1 MPELPEVETIRLSL
15 LKKIDQAVI
24 EEVVCYHPDVLM
36 NVDHFNLKNWQIK
49 GIRRRGKYLL
59 FDLEQTESQ
68 EPMTMLVHLRM
79 TGKLILHE
87 SLEDPAKHTHIRFL
101 LAGGGCLDFN
111 DVRRFGRV
119 KLFHPG
125 HESSDQGLASLG
137 PEPLSENF
145 TGDYLCKICKRFAK
159 SSIKGLLLN
168 QKAIAGLGNIYA
180 DESLFRAKIR
190 PSRRA
195 GQISQARL
203 RLLAE
208 VIKEVL
214 TEAIGHRGT
223 SFRDYVDGL
232 GQKGFFQLQLAVYQK
247 TGQPCPN
254 CGRPIKRTKIAG
266 RSTHFCP
273 HCQT

>member
-1 MPELPEVETIRLSL
+1 MPELPEVETIRRSL
-15 LKKIDQAVI
+15 LEKIDREI
-24 EEVVCYHPDVLM
+24 IKEIISYHPDVLM
-36 NVDHFNLKNWQIK
+36 NVDHFKLKNWQIQ

-59 FDLEQTESQ
+59 FDLEQLKNKI
-68 EPMTMLVHLRM
+68 PMTMLVHLRM

-87 SLEDPAKHTHIRFL
+87 KVENPAKHTHVRFL

-111 DVRRFGRV
+111 DIRRFGRV
-119 KLFHPG
+119 KLFKPG
-125 HESSDQGLASLG
+125 HELSDQGLASLG
-137 PEPLSENF
+137 PEPLSEDF
-145 TGDYLCKICKRFAK
+145 TGDYLYKICKRFARGT
-159 SSIKGLLLN
+159 IKGLLLN

-190 PSRRA
+190 PSRLS

-203 RLLAE
+203 NLLAK
-208 VIKEVL
+208 VIKDVL
-214 TEAIGHRGT
+214 SEAIGHRGT

-232 GQKGFFQLQLAVYQK
+232 GNKGFFQLKLAVYQK
-247 TGQPCPN
+247 TGQACPH
-254 CGRPIKRTKIAG
+254 CGRPIERTKIAG